1 MASRALLD
9 LEKQITNLTHE
20 DKLWLLERLAS
31 TLQKDV
37 GSDLDEMV
45 ADPDIQRELSALDVE
60 FRLTEEDGLGGL

>member
-37 GSDLDEMV
+37 GSDLDEMA
-45 ADPDIQRELSALDVE
+45 ADPDIQRELSAIDVE

>member
-1 MASRALLD
+1 MASRVLLD

-31 TLQKDV
+31 ILQKDV
-37 GSDLDEMV
+37 SSDLDEMA
-45 ADPDIQRELSALDVE
+45 ADPDIQRELSAIDVE

>member
-31 TLQKDV
+31 TLRKDKAH
-37 GSDLDEMV
+37 DLDAMA
-45 ADPDIQRELSALDVE
+45 ADPDVQRELSAINTE
-60 FRLTEEDGLGGL
+60 FHITEEDGLSGL